1 MSARPEPRL
10 TAVCCPTCG
19 HKSQAQAVPLGRLED
34 FISASLQRRVVQYLI
49 SKPRGATIS
58 QIVKAVYAD
67 DIDGGP
73 LYSSGTISVTLVRL
87 RAALAPLGWTI
98 TKGYG
103 KGGNRP
109 IQLVSIAF
117 GNQTG

>member
-10 TAVCCPTCG
+10 TAICCPTCG
-19 HKSQAQAVPLGRLED
+19 HKAQAQAVPLAYLEG
-34 FISASLQRRVVQYLI
+34 FISASLPRRVIQFLI
-49 SKPRGATIS
+49 SKPKGATIA
-58 QIVKAVYAD
+58 QIVKEVYAD
-67 DIDGGP
+67 DVDGGP
-73 LYSSGTISVTLVRL
+73 LYASGTISVTLVRL

-109 IQLVSIAF
+109 IQLVPVDF
-117 GNQTG
+117 VNQSG